1 MGVTMRAP
9 CERSGEKEEQEEEV
23 AAAAGRLAG
32 PPEAEEGSVV
42 DSDSDQEMEGA
53 LGQG

>member
-1 MGVTMRAP
+1 MSARCQRLGV
-9 CERSGEKEEQEEEV
+9 KEEQEEEV
-23 AAAAGRLAG
+23 AAASGRLAG
-32 PPEAEEGSVV
+32 PPQTEEGSVV